1 MQLTS
6 QARAIGPWFLSMF
19 RATPLFPHS
28 LLFSLLDLL
37 LDSSFQYAAE
47 EHFLGKFSATEEE
60 NGLSSSSE
68 PALQNSI
75 VCFGFV
81 PCSQWAETLDFQQAW
96 NMKSLTDLKHKIS
109 EGSETW
115 DFWQSWKHDFFF
127 DRSEKTWDFW
137 QIWKHEIFGQ
147 ICCSAHERLFQ
158 RE

>member
-1 MQLTS
+1 
-6 QARAIGPWFLSMF
+6 MF

-81 PCSQWAETLDFQQAW
+81 PCSQWAETLDFQQA
-96 NMKSLTDLKHKIS
+96 
-109 EGSETW
+109 
-115 DFWQSWKHDFFF
+115 
-127 DRSEKTWDFW
+127 
-137 QIWKHEIFGQ
+137 
-147 ICCSAHERLFQ
+147 
-158 RE
+158 